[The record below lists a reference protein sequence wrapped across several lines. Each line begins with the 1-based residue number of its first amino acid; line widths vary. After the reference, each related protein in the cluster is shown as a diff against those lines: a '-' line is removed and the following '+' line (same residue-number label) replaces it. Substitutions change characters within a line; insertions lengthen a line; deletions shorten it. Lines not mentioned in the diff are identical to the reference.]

1 VSEIIQSLSDPV
13 LQETVEANFA
23 EEMACMARTF
33 PGGELREH
41 AGILRFFTGASGFNG
56 VLRTRINSRNSAYIH
71 TLIAETL
78 DYFRARQVSIGWPV
92 TPLTQPADLGRY
104 LEAHGLTLR
113 STDTAMA
120 LDMQQMNNNW
130 PMPVGFTIKEVED
143 REALQVWRTIT
154 IQGFETSQEIGQFY
168 HDAYARLGFGKDMPW
183 HHYIGWLHGEPV
195 AISSLL
201 LHAGIAGIYGVATIP
216 KARRQGL
223 GTTMTLHALHE
234 AQKLGYRIAVLAPSN
249 MAINIYRRIGFF
261 DYTKTQFYRWSLD
274 Q

>member
-1 VSEIIQSLSDPV
+1 MSEIIQSLSDPA
-13 LQETVEANFA
+13 LQEAVEANFA

-33 PGGELREH
+33 PGGELCEH

-56 VLRTRINSRNSAYIH
+56 VLRTRISSSNSAYIH

-78 DYFRARQVSIGWPV
+78 DYFRARKVGIGWPV
-92 TPLTQPADLGRY
+92 TPLTQPSDLGCY
-104 LEAHGLTLR
+104 LEAHGLTLKG
-113 STDTAMA
+113 TDTGMV
-120 LDMQQMNNNW
+120 LDMQKMNDN
-130 PMPVGFTIKEVED
+130 MPALSDFTIREVED
-143 REALQVWRTIT
+143 REALQLWRAIT
-154 IQGFETSQEIGQFY
+154 IQGFETSQEMGQFY

-183 HHYIGWLHGEPV
+183 HHYIGWLHGDPV

-216 KARRQGL
+216 KARKRGL
-223 GTTMTLHALHE
+223 GTAMTLHALHE
-234 AQKLGYRIAVLAPSN
+234 ARKPGYRIAVLAPSK
-249 MAINIYRRIGFF
+249 MAGNLYRRIGFC